1 MVADFPNEIIDF
13 GSLCLVRT
21 IGHQTAIDVCILHLG
36 KHFLVPFD
44 GLRPTGQQTDEGG
57 LGGCGLYDPTAWAVR
72 FGVQEL
78 VGQADHLAQPIH
90 HDSFQFRTGWTGSLV
105 RTQIME

>member
-1 MVADFPNEIIDF
+1 MIDVQIVFKISEKADFPNGIIDF

-57 LGGCGLYDPTAWAVR
+57 LGGRGLDNPTARAMR
-72 FGVQEL
+72 FG
-78 VGQADHLAQPIH
+78 
-90 HDSFQFRTGWTGSLV
+90 
-105 RTQIME
+105 IMGHRVSKEGIQN

>member
-1 MVADFPNEIIDF
+1 MLLIKKSSFLVTDFPNEIIDF

-57 LGGCGLYDPTAWAVR
+57 LRGCGLDDPTARAVR
-72 FGVQEL
+72 FGSMGHRVSKGGIQN
-78 VGQADHLAQPIH
+78 
-90 HDSFQFRTGWTGSLV
+90 
-105 RTQIME
+105 

>member
-1 MVADFPNEIIDF
+1 MRDTDKKSSFMVVADFPNEIIDF

-57 LGGCGLYDPTAWAVR
+57 LGGRGLDDPTARAVR
-72 FGVQEL
+72 FGYMGHRVSKRGIQN
-78 VGQADHLAQPIH
+78 
-90 HDSFQFRTGWTGSLV
+90 
-105 RTQIME
+105 

>member
-1 MVADFPNEIIDF
+1 MVVDFPNEIIDF

-57 LGGCGLYDPTAWAVR
+57 LGGRSLDNPTTGAVR
-72 FGVQEL
+72 FGNMGYRVSK
-78 VGQADHLAQPIH
+78 G
-90 HDSFQFRTGWTGSLV
+90 G
-105 RTQIME
+105 TQN